1 MKNYIKFICVI
12 LAAVIVAAMI
22 PFTVAALEENGYTYT
37 VKNNEAT
44 ITKYTGED
52 AEVTIPDALGGY
64 PVTAIGEEAFL
75 DKTAVTSITV
85 PGCVKRIDQ
94 AAFAGCSALKTFVA
108 EEGLEFADGGL
119 FRGCSALESVTL
131 PSTLTE
137 IPSWGFANCEALTE
151 LAIPENV
158 TVIRSRAFFNC
169 KGLTEIV
176 VPDKVVE
183 IQKAAFE
190 KCTSLKTVYLP
201 ASLTTV
207 VKSYSSSN
215 QDTFTGCENL
225 TDVYYAGTAEQW
237 KTLDLKIAY
246 PVSTHV
252 SVHIMGS
259 SEEEEYILNN
269 FQYNLTEDGV
279 TITRYVGE
287 GGDATVPAVIE
298 GKPVTAIGQ
307 YAFAQKPGLTSVT
320 IPSSVIEIGECAFLE
335 CPNLKTVTIG
345 DGIQKIGNQAFDECT
360 SLESIVFPDSVTEMG
375 TSVLA
380 NCSSL
385 KSVTLPKNIKSLPNG
400 TFGQCSSLT
409 EVTVPEGVTLIG
421 IAAFSDC
428 TSLTKVT
435 LPSTVNDIRERAFA
449 YCTSLA
455 EIEIPEGVKQLH
467 VDTFNHCAAL
477 ETVTLP
483 LSLHVVNYSAFR
495 ECEKLSEVRYNG
507 TLALWE
513 RIQIDK
519 EDNDALLSANVVC
532 KDEIDTLDS
541 SSVFD
546 DVGEKAWFRKSVDF
560 VYTLNFMNGMSEKT
574 FAPNVSTSRAM
585 LVTVLWR
592 VEGSPIPGKTAGF
605 ADLKAGWY
613 RDAVNWAYEHD
624 IVNGLSETSF
634 DPNGELTREQIA
646 TIMYRYSEYIG
657 HDVSGSADI
666 SEFPD
671 GAKTHNYAK
680 KAMAWATADG
690 LISGV
695 KAGNTNLLD
704 PLGNATRAQVAT
716 ILTRQFG

>member
-1 MKNYIKFICVI
+1 MKNHIKFVCVI

-22 PFTVAALEENGYTYT
+22 PFTASAEESGGYTYT
-37 VKNNEAT
+37 VNEGKAT
-44 ITKYTGED
+44 ITGYSGEGG
-52 AEVTIPDALGGY
+52 AVSIPSELGGAT
-64 PVTAIGEEAFL
+64 VTAIAKYAF
-75 DKTAVTSITV
+75 TQRNSIT
-85 PGCVKRIDQ
+85 
-94 AAFAGCSALKTFVA
+94 
-108 EEGLEFADGGL
+108 
-119 FRGCSALESVTL
+119 SV
-131 PSTLTE
+131 E
-137 IPSWGFANCEALTE
+137 
-151 LAIPENV
+151 
-158 TVIRSRAFFNC
+158 
-169 KGLTEIV
+169 
-176 VPDKVVE
+176 
-183 IQKAAFE
+183 
-190 KCTSLKTVYLP
+190 
-201 ASLTTV
+201 
-207 VKSYSSSN
+207 
-215 QDTFTGCENL
+215 
-225 TDVYYAGTAEQW
+225 
-237 KTLDLKIAY
+237 
-246 PVSTHV
+246 
-252 SVHIMGS
+252 
-259 SEEEEYILNN
+259 
-269 FQYNLTEDGV
+269 
-279 TITRYVGE
+279 
-287 GGDATVPAVIE
+287 
-298 GKPVTAIGQ
+298 
-307 YAFAQKPGLTSVT
+307 
-320 IPSSVIEIGECAFLE
+320 IPSSVIEIGEYAFGECAD
-335 CPNLKTVTIG
+335 LKTVTIG
-345 DGIQKIGNQAFDECT
+345 DGVQKIGNQAFDECT

-385 KSVTLPKNIKSLPNG
+385 KSVTLPGNIESLPNS
-400 TFGQCSSLT
+400 TFAQCSSLT

-428 TSLTKVT
+428 SSLTKVT
-435 LPSTVNDIRERAFA
+435 FPSTLNDIRERAFA

-513 RIQIDK
+513 RIRIDE

-541 SSVFD
+541 SAVFD

-605 ADLKAGWY
+605 TDLKAGWY

-624 IVNGLSETSF
+624 IVNGLSATEF

-690 LISGV
+690 LITGV
-695 KAGNTNLLD
+695 KAGEVNLLD